1 MSSDMDYYTFF
12 PTPYADETLYSVFCR
27 YHLRSGNSSST
38 GTMRQLWGE
47 YLPITSVEFMMQVD
61 VIAAK
66 LNPAGGID
74 SSQLVWE
81 HTPYPYV
88 YISLKENRAL
98 DVYQMICG
106 NEPLR
111 SGIDSQAGI
120 ARQRNA
126 QKYLRYCPVCVKED
140 IEKYGETYWHR
151 VHQLQSVFVCPKHKV
166 PMYNSKISVANTRW
180 RFWPAS
186 HETLGVEEELE
197 DAQYKY
203 QHQLFALSCDSAWI
217 LNNARKIGCK
227 EELTEKYHSIL
238 KIKGFMNAGGRS
250 DYERLCKAVADFY
263 GQELLQLVLNVAL
276 EECLLW
282 VKKIVSLSS
291 KGVQPIHHLLFMRFL
306 CGSPQ
311 KFMETRSVWEP
322 YGQAPW
328 PCHNKICPHY
338 LENVIESIEII
349 HDRGFSVVD
358 FICPYCGFTYRR
370 KRPVSKEDQYEKNV
384 KIMHFG
390 HLWEQKLKYCLCE
403 KKQNITETSRTMK
416 CSKGTVYKHA
426 QRLCIIEK
434 SQHVKTIN
442 YSPHN
447 DEDSLELTRHQRR
460 AAIKKLIDLNPEIRR
475 SDLWRANQR
484 DYEWLRHNDQ
494 ECFDTFIPPRQELKT
509 NWKKRDK
516 DWLEMITKTYE
527 KMGEDP
533 SNLKRIS
540 IYSLFNEAGLNKNQI
555 YLHKEKLPKI
565 MNFLNEKIEVKDDW
579 RRRKID
585 FAIKNLLAEG
595 ELPSIT
601 RIQKEVGISDN
612 EFKKHIKYVEER
624 LYHYNRI
631 RDDYTNHI

>member
-1 MSSDMDYYTFF
+1 MNSDMSYYTFF
-12 PTPYADETLYSVFCR
+12 PTPYVEETLYSVLCR
-27 YHLRSGNSSST
+27 YHLRSGNSSSKE
-38 GTMRQLWGE
+38 TMRQLWGE

-66 LNPAGGID
+66 LNPTGGID

-81 HTPYPYV
+81 HTPYPYI

-106 NEPLR
+106 NAPMR

-120 ARQRNA
+120 PSQRNA
-126 QKYLRYCPVCVKED
+126 RKYLRYCPACMQED

-151 VHQLQSVFVCPKHKV
+151 VHQLQGVFVCPKHKV
-166 PMYNSKISVANTRW
+166 PTYNSNISVASTRW

-186 HETLGVEEELE
+186 HETRGVEEKLE
-197 DAQYKY
+197 DIQHKY
-203 QHQLFALSCDSAWI
+203 QNQLFDLSCDSAWI

-238 KIKGFMNAGGRS
+238 KVKGFMNAGGRT

-276 EECLLW
+276 EQCLLW
-282 VKKIVSLSS
+282 VRKIVSPSS

-311 KFMETRSVWEP
+311 KFVETRSVWEP

-338 LENVIESIEII
+338 LENVIEPIEII
-349 HDRGFSVVD
+349 HDRGFCVAD

-390 HLWEQKLKYCLCE
+390 HFWEQKLKDCLCE

-434 SQHVKTIN
+434 SQYVKTEKCN
-442 YSPHN
+442 PHN
-447 DEDSLELTRHQRR
+447 DRDSLEVTREQRR
-460 AAIKKLIDLNPEIRR
+460 GAIKKLIDLNPEIKR

-484 DYEWLRHNDQ
+484 DYEWLRNNDQ
-494 ECFDTFIPPRQELKT
+494 EWFDTFIPPRQNLKT
-509 NWKKRDK
+509 DWKKRDK
-516 DWLEMITKTYE
+516 DWLKLIRKTYE
-527 KMGEDP
+527 KMSEDP
-533 SNLKRIS
+533 CNLKRIS

-555 YLHKEKLPKI
+555 YLHKEKLPQT
-565 MNFLNEKIEVKDDW
+565 MNFLNENIETMNDW

-585 FAIKNLLAEG
+585 YAIKNLLAEG
-595 ELPSIT
+595 KLPSMT
-601 RIQKEVGISDN
+601 TIQKEVGISDK
-612 EFKKHIKYVEER
+612 EFKKHVKYVEEV
-624 LYHYNRI
+624 LHQYNRI
-631 RDDYTNHI
+631 